1 MGVKSYNPL
10 EEELKDLGIQV
21 QVVGDAVKPGKAN
34 AATESGL
41 AAALAL

>member
-10 EEELKDLGIQV
+10 EEELKDLGI

-41 AAALAL
+41 AAALAQ